1 MYVIVSLF
9 QQNSM
14 TKANVWKSE
23 VKMMEAIRS
32 SESLQIKAASK
43 SSLRDSDQED
53 DMITFYETQLDVSTK
68 HNDGN

>member
-1 MYVIVSLF
+1 
-9 QQNSM
+9 
-14 TKANVWKSE
+14 
-23 VKMMEAIRS
+23 MMEAIRS